1 VRARQHC
8 GDLTGCRMR
17 GTADGEV
24 DLAEAQGAREEWKRP
39 THLRTVDRR
48 THYHAAMHRAAPLF
62 LVFALAWGL
71 TGCFRPSPATMPS
84 ADVAY
89 VAVLSGEMPGSF
101 RDIARHSWIVSSLPQ
116 AVLVTKTPSRRS
128 NDPARSAARRS
139 SSLRRYEWVGDAH
152 ATSLASVDAA
162 FSSDVSVGDVAVHG
176 VKTGS
181 ASEIAEIVACLE
193 RETEKYKDFN
203 CGCWPG
209 PNSNTFADLLIRT
222 CGLGIEL
229 PATAIGKDYRGPIGA
244 SITEGQTGVQLQTW
258 LGGAKIG
265 LKEGIQADLTG
276 LSLGVHFWP
285 PGFEVPVNPGRIGV
299 DRSKVR
305 PRDATRPEPFRWNE
319 AESLDHR
326 LGAASLAMLA
336 TYSHVRMPSA
346 ANGLSD
352 RMVVGLTGRAVYG
365 RKVGYAF
372 GFDGELGVAAPL
384 GFAYRTHLLPVGVGV
399 LLGDLG
405 FAAVLSGI
413 GTSGVSSSV
422 TASLEL
428 PQEARVELDL
438 VRLARIVLRG
448 GFVVVP
454 DGAGDR
460 GTLETFVGTS
470 ARLGTRA
477 SGRDSLGAGG
487 GGFFFGL
494 ERREL
499 LRTYWLGLTFGYEL
513 GVGG

>member
-1 VRARQHC
+1 
-8 GDLTGCRMR
+8 
-17 GTADGEV
+17 
-24 DLAEAQGAREEWKRP
+24 
-39 THLRTVDRR
+39 
-48 THYHAAMHRAAPLF
+48 MHRAARLA
-62 LVFALAWGL
+62 LVFVLAWGL
-71 TGCFRPSPATMPS
+71 MGCFRPSPATMPN

-101 RDIARHSWIVSSLPQ
+101 RDIARHSWIVASVPQ
-116 AVLVTKTPSRRS
+116 APLLATTPSPPRS
-128 NDPARSAARRS
+128 NYPRRPPARRS
-139 SSLRRYEWVGDAH
+139 SSLRRYEWVGNAH
-152 ATSLASVDAA
+152 ATSLANVDAA
-162 FSSDVSVGDVAVHG
+162 FSSGVSVGDVAVHG
-176 VKTGS
+176 VKTGT

-244 SITEGQTGVQLQTW
+244 SITEGQTGVQLETW
-258 LGGAKIG
+258 VVGAKIG

-285 PGFEVPVNPGRIGV
+285 PGLEVPVNPGRIGV
-299 DRSKVR
+299 DLSNVR

-319 AESLDHR
+319 AEKLDHR

-336 TYSHVRMPSA
+336 TYSHLRMPSA

-384 GFAYRTHLLPVGVGV
+384 GFAYRTNLLPVGVGV
-399 LLGDLG
+399 LLGDMG

-428 PQEARVELDL
+428 PQEARIELDL

-448 GFVVVP
+448 GFVVIP

-477 SGRDSLGAGG
+477 SGRDSMGGGG

>member
-1 VRARQHC
+1 MRLAARFV
-8 GDLTGCRMR
+8 L
-17 GTADGEV
+17 
-24 DLAEAQGAREEWKRP
+24 
-39 THLRTVDRR
+39 
-48 THYHAAMHRAAPLF
+48 
-62 LVFALAWGL
+62 LVVLAWGL
-71 TGCFRPSPATMPS
+71 TGCFRTGPATLPKE
-84 ADVAY
+84 DLAY

-101 RDIARHSWIVSSLPQ
+101 RDVARHSWVVSSLPDS
-116 AVLVTKTPSRRS
+116 APLAAAARATPRSRRE
-128 NDPARSAARRS
+128 NGPRRAPTPRRS
-139 SSLRRYEWVGDAH
+139 TLRRYEWVGDAH
-152 ATSLASVDAA
+152 ATTLQSVDDA

-176 VKTGS
+176 VKSGTP
-181 ASEIAEIVACLE
+181 AEIAETVACLE

-229 PATAIGKDYRGPIGA
+229 PATAIGKDYRGPVGV
-244 SITEGQTGVQLQTW
+244 SVTEGRTGVQLETW
-258 LGGAKIG
+258 VIGAKIG

-285 PGFEVPVNPGRIGV
+285 PGFEVPVNPGRVGV
-299 DRSKVR
+299 DLSGVR
-305 PRDATRPEPFRWNE
+305 PRDATKPEPFHWNA

-336 TYSHVRMPSA
+336 TYSHLRAPAA

-365 RKVGYAF
+365 HSVGYAF

-384 GFAYRTHLLPVGVGV
+384 GFAYRANLHPLGVGV
-399 LLGDLG
+399 ILGDTG
-405 FAAVLSGI
+405 FAAIVSGI

-438 VRLARIVLRG
+438 ARLARLVLRG
-448 GFVVVP
+448 GVVVVP

-460 GTLETFVGTS
+460 GSLEMFLGTS

-477 SGRDSLGAGG
+477 SGRDSMGGGG
-487 GGFFFGL
+487 GGFFLGL

-499 LRTYWLGLTFGYEL
+499 MRTYWLGLTFGYEL

>member
-1 VRARQHC
+1 MLRVAR
-8 GDLTGCRMR
+8 
-17 GTADGEV
+17 
-24 DLAEAQGAREEWKRP
+24 
-39 THLRTVDRR
+39 
-48 THYHAAMHRAAPLF
+48 
-62 LVFALAWGL
+62 LVLLFALAWAL
-71 TGCFRPSPATMPS
+71 SGCFRPSPATLPKNE
-84 ADVAY
+84 VAY

-101 RDIARHSWIVSSLPQ
+101 RDIARHSWIVASVPRSAPV
-116 AVLVTKTPSRRS
+116 AAPPHERRS
-128 NDPARSAARRS
+128 NAPRRPPPRRS
-139 SSLRRYEWVGDAH
+139 PSLRRYEWVGNAH

-162 FSSDVSVGDVAVHG
+162 FSSDVDVGDVAVHG
-176 VKTGS
+176 VKTGTP
-181 ASEIAEIVACLE
+181 AEITEIVACLE

-229 PATAIGKDYRGPIGA
+229 PATAIGKDYRGPIGV
-244 SITEGQTGVQLQTW
+244 SFTEGQTGVQLETW
-258 LGGAKIG
+258 VIGAKIG

-299 DRSKVR
+299 DKSTVR
-305 PRDATRPEPFRWNE
+305 PRDATSPEAFRWN
-319 AESLDHR
+319 ADESLDHK

-336 TYSHVRMPSA
+336 TYSHLRRPSA

-352 RMVVGLTGRAVYG
+352 RTVVGLTGRAVYG

-372 GFDGELGVAAPL
+372 GFDLELGVAAPL
-384 GFAYRTHLLPVGVGV
+384 GFAYRANLHPAGFGV

-405 FAAVLSGI
+405 FAGVFSGI

-448 GFVVVP
+448 GVVVVP

-460 GTLETFVGTS
+460 GTFETFVGTS

-477 SGRDSLGAGG
+477 SGRDGMGGGG